1 MSAAK
6 PGRVHL
12 DVDRERHVARLTIDR
27 PERKNAYD
35 PPMRE
40 QMREHLHEVAD
51 DDDIKVLILR
61 GADGVFTT
69 GADMAN
75 AYAWYDGDKA
85 GDKKAGDKR
94 GDKKARRPSQRRR
107 LAVDRISFGFYH
119 DFLYFPKV
127 TVAQVETYA
136 LGGGFELALMAD
148 LAVVGRGAQLGM
160 PGARLLGPALGN
172 LHLFFHRLGP
182 MLSRRLLLTGD
193 ALTGAEVEH
202 LGIFTEVCD
211 DDQVAA
217 RTEHWADRVTR
228 MPADGLAIAKT
239 GFNLVEQTQGYVGE
253 EATGFLMHAFSTN
266 LRFEDDEF
274 NFVKERA
281 RHGTSAAFKLRD
293 EHFTAPSDGA

>member
-1 MSAAK
+1 MSEGEA
-6 PGRVHL
+6 GRVHL
-12 DVDRERHVARLTIDR
+12 EVDHDRHLARLTIDR
-27 PERKNAYD
+27 PDRKNAYD

-40 QMREHLHEVAD
+40 QMRQYLHEVAD
-51 DDDIKVLILR
+51 DDDIKVLVLR
-61 GADGVFTT
+61 GDEDLFTT

-75 AYAWYDGDKA
+75 AYAWYG
-85 GDKKAGDKR
+85 GKKEE
-94 GDKKARRPSQRRR
+94 RRPSQRRR
-107 LAVDRISFGFYH
+107 LAVDRVSFGFYH

-148 LAVVGRGAQLGM
+148 LAVVGRGAKLGM
-160 PGARLLGPALGN
+160 PGAQLLGE
-172 LHLFFHRLGP
+172 
-182 MLSRRLLLTGD
+182 T
-193 ALTGAEVEH
+193 LTGAEVEH
-202 LGIFTEVCD
+202 LGLFTEVCD
-211 DDQVAA
+211 DDRVAA
-217 RTEHWADRVTR
+217 RAEHWADRVTR

-266 LRFEDDEF
+266 LRFEEDEF

-293 EHFTAPSDGA
+293 EHFTVPSDGA

>member
-1 MSAAK
+1 MSTSDA
-6 PGRVHL
+6 GRVHL

-51 DDDIKVLILR
+51 DDDIKVLVLR
-61 GADGVFTT
+61 GAEGVFTT

-75 AYAWYDGDKA
+75 AYAWYGGNKSE
-85 GDKKAGDKR
+85 
-94 GDKKARRPSQRRR
+94 RRPSQRRR
-107 LAVDRISFGFYH
+107 LAVDRVSFGFYH

-136 LGGGFELALMAD
+136 FGGGFELALMAD
-148 LAVVGRGAQLGM
+148 LAVVGRGAKLGM
-160 PGARLLGPALGN
+160 PGAQLLGPALGN

-182 MLSRRLLLTGD
+182 VLSRRLLLTGE
-193 ALTGAEVEH
+193 AISGAEIER
-202 LGIFTEVCD
+202 LGLFTEVCD
-211 DDQVAA
+211 DHDVAA
-217 RTEHWADRVTR
+217 RTEHWAQRVTR

-266 LRFEDDEF
+266 LRFEADEF

-281 RHGTSAAFKLRD
+281 KHGTSAAFKLRD
-293 EHFTAPSDGA
+293 EHFSVPSDGA

>member
-1 MSAAK
+1 MSAPQ

-12 DVDRERHVARLTIDR
+12 DVDREQHVARLTIDR

-40 QMREHLHEVAD
+40 QMREYLHEVAD
-51 DDDIKVLILR
+51 DDDVKVLILR
-61 GADGVFTT
+61 GADGVFST

-75 AYAWYDGDKA
+75 AYAWYGGNKSE
-85 GDKKAGDKR
+85 
-94 GDKKARRPSQRRR
+94 RRPSQRRR
-107 LAVDRISFGFYH
+107 LAVDRVSFGFYH

-148 LAVVGRGAQLGM
+148 LAVVGRGAKLGM
-160 PGARLLGPALGN
+160 PGAQLLGPALGN

-182 MLSRRLLLTGD
+182 VLSRRLLLTGETV
-193 ALTGAEVEH
+193 TGAEVER
-202 LGIFTEVCD
+202 LGLFTEVCD
-211 DDQVAA
+211 DERVAA
-217 RTEHWADRVTR
+217 RAEHWAERVTR

-253 EATGFLMHAFSTN
+253 EATGFLMHAYSTN
-266 LRFEDDEF
+266 LRFEEDEF

-293 EHFTAPSDGA
+293 EHFTVPSDGA

>member
-1 MSAAK
+1 MSAPEA
-6 PGRVHL
+6 GRVHL
-12 DVDRERHVARLTIDR
+12 DVDRERHIARLTIDR

-40 QMREHLHEVAD
+40 QMREYLHEVAD
-51 DDDIKVLILR
+51 DDDVKVLVLR
-61 GADGVFTT
+61 GADGVFST

-75 AYAWYDGDKA
+75 AYAWYGGDK
-85 GDKKAGDKR
+85 GSGKKE
-94 GDKKARRPSQRRR
+94 RRPSQRRR
-107 LAVDRISFGFYH
+107 LAVDRVSFGFYH

-148 LAVVGRGAQLGM
+148 LAVVGRGAKLGM
-160 PGARLLGPALGN
+160 PGAQLLGPALGN

-182 MLSRRLLLTGD
+182 VLSRRLLLTGET
-193 ALTGAEVEH
+193 LTGAEVEH

-293 EHFTAPSDGA
+293 EHFTVPSDGA

>member
-1 MSAAK
+1 MSESEA
-6 PGRVHL
+6 GRIHL

-40 QMREHLHEVAD
+40 QMREYLHEVAD
-51 DDDIKVLILR
+51 DDDVKVLVLR
-61 GADGVFTT
+61 GAEGVFST

-75 AYAWYDGDKA
+75 AYAWYGPNKGGKKGSDKSE
-85 GDKKAGDKR
+85 
-94 GDKKARRPSQRRR
+94 RRPSQRRR
-107 LAVDRISFGFYH
+107 LAVDRVSFGFYH

-148 LAVVGRGAQLGM
+148 LAVVGRGAKLGM
-160 PGARLLGPALGN
+160 PGAQLLGPALGN

-182 MLSRRLLLTGD
+182 VLSRRLLLTGETIT
-193 ALTGAEVEH
+193 AAEIEH
-202 LGIFTEVCD
+202 LGIFTEVCAD
-211 DDQVAA
+211 DRVAA
-217 RTEHWADRVTR
+217 RAEHWADRVTR

-266 LRFEDDEF
+266 LRFEEDEF

-281 RHGTSAAFKLRD
+281 RHGTSAAFQLRD
-293 EHFTAPSDGA
+293 EHFSVPSDGA